1 MLFWVF
7 VILIL
12 DLLLIGSLV
21 WCSTVPYY
29 INALAYAILLV
40 AIGVLYRVYVKTK
53 GARFESTKEEL
64 QRLRSENREM
74 REQLAQLKPDK
85 EDK

>member
-21 WCSTVPYY
+21 WCTVPFY

-40 AIGVLYRVYVKTK
+40 AIGILYRVYVKTK

-64 QRLRSENREM
+64 QRLRIENREM

-85 EDK
+85 EE